1 MAGSRSVNRIHHPKE
16 GKDMTMKTK
25 WMTLMLALVLAVT
38 LAACGGDDG
47 GDGGGG
53 TDTSTGTETDAPD
66 DGGGASTELTVTAPV
81 GSSNDGFA
89 ETTLTAPADTPFTI
103 TFNNEDDGI
112 PHNVQ
117 IFEGDDTSGTAVFAP
132 EGNELITGPDTAVY
146 EVPALAAGTYTYNCL
161 SHPTTMVGTLTVE

>member
-1 MAGSRSVNRIHHPKE
+1 VNRVHHSKE
-16 GKDMTMKTK
+16 GKDVTMKAK

-38 LAACGGDDG
+38 LAACGGGDDG
-47 GDGGGG
+47 GDDGG
-53 TDTSTGTETDAPD
+53 TDTATETETETETPVD
-66 DGGGASTELTVTAPV
+66 DGASTELTVTAPV
-81 GSSNDGFA
+81 GASNDGFT

-103 TFNNEDDGI
+103 TFNNQDDGI

>member
-1 MAGSRSVNRIHHPKE
+1 
-16 GKDMTMKTK
+16 MKAK
-25 WMTLMLALVLAVT
+25 WMTLVVALMLAVT
-38 LAACGGDDG
+38 LAACGGGDDG
-47 GDGGGG
+47 GGDGA
-53 TDTSTGTETDAPD
+53 TDTTTGTETETETPAED
-66 DGGGASTELTVTAPV
+66 GASTELTVTAPV
-81 GSSNDGFA
+81 GASNSGFS

-103 TFNNEDDGI
+103 TFINEDEGL

-117 IFEGDDTSGTAVFAP
+117 IFEGDDTAATPVFAP

>member
-1 MAGSRSVNRIHHPKE
+1 MNRIHHSKE
-16 GKDMTMKTK
+16 GKDVAMKAK

-38 LAACGGDDG
+38 LTACGGGDGGGDDG
-47 GDGGGG
+47 G
-53 TDTSTGTETDAPD
+53 TDTTTETETETETEAPD
-66 DGGGASTELTVTAPV
+66 DGGGASAELTITAPV

-103 TFNNEDDGI
+103 TFNNDDEGI

-117 IFEGDDTSGTAVFAP
+117 IFEGEDTSGTVVFAP